1 MGALII
7 TGLVFFAIIAWLKS
21 DYALYLIILLLPAYQ
36 IRFQAGL
43 LPMTFLE
50 AMILVLASIMS
61 LRGVRHWWM
70 TRQPPRLLHFVRNDK
85 TTFVFIIL
93 FLLAAAISVFVSPV
107 TVKAAGIFKAYFL
120 EAVLFYF
127 VVLAIVDS
135 RKKLD
140 HLFAS
145 LGILAIYVSAFGVYQ
160 FFTLQHL
167 PFSWWGVEISSR
179 RIISVLN
186 HPNALA
192 LLLGPILAMLIF
204 LKRSKLF
211 IAAITLGTIAF
222 YLSLSRAGWLALVA
236 ILLIFSSPLM
246 GEVRWGWKKLLLSL
260 SVIVT
265 IILVIPFSRD
275 KILEL
280 ARAHDPS
287 RENRFVLWT
296 AAIDMLKKSPVTGAG
311 LMGFHEYYQ
320 NYPLGPDR
328 VVQNYPHNFFL
339 TFWVETGLLGLVSMI
354 GLIILFYKKI
364 RNLMRSEYRSL
375 ALAAGAG
382 MAMIVLHSLVDVS
395 YFKNDLAVLFW
406 LIYALPE
413 LRLSA

>member
-1 MGALII
+1 MA
-7 TGLVFFAIIAWLKS
+7 
-21 DYALYLIILLLPAYQ
+21 
-36 IRFQAGL
+36 
-43 LPMTFLE
+43 
-50 AMILVLASIMS
+50 
-61 LRGVRHWWM
+61 
-70 TRQPPRLLHFVRNDK
+70 
-85 TTFVFIIL
+85 
-93 FLLAAAISVFVSPV
+93 
-107 TVKAAGIFKAYFL
+107 
-120 EAVLFYF
+120 
-127 VVLAIVDS
+127 
-135 RKKLD
+135 
-140 HLFAS
+140 
-145 LGILAIYVSAFGVYQ
+145 
-160 FFTLQHL
+160 
-167 PFSWWGVEISSR
+167 
-179 RIISVLN
+179 
-186 HPNALA
+186 
-192 LLLGPILAMLIF
+192 IF
-204 LKRSKLF
+204 LF
-211 IAAITLGTIAF
+211 CP
-222 YLSLSRAGWLALVA
+222 
-236 ILLIFSSPLM
+236 SPLV
-246 GEVRWGWKKLLLSL
+246 GEVRGGWKKLLLSL